1 MDIDIKATKKR
12 FIAINRERLRR
23 VQNSLRWKQQ
33 HFLDL
38 LPIFFHI
45 NHAMLPGYVSKHTPA
60 GIPQYNPTKKAL
72 EGVKKISKS
81 FVYRRRA
88 LRRCDVHSLFLM
100 GSVGTIAQSSNSDF
114 DIWVCHDPELTNNQL
129 SELRAKCQAIEKWS
143 ETIDL
148 EVHFF
153 LMNAEKFKRGE
164 VHELSSESSGSTQH
178 HLLLE
183 EFYRTSLL
191 VAGRYPIWWLIP
203 PEEEKNYDELA
214 HELTYKRFI
223 PKNEVIDFGGL
234 SHIPAEEFF
243 GAALWQV
250 YKGIDSPYKSVL
262 KILLM
267 ETYASVYPNS
277 ELLSLQY
284 KSMVYDGVID
294 LSQLDPYIILYKK
307 LEQYLIDR
315 NELERLELVRQC
327 FYFKVNLPLSHS
339 ESNRDDNWQTELLW
353 DMVSNW
359 DWSESHIESLD
370 NRNSWKIDRVLGE
383 RKVLVDELTHS
394 YLFLSNFARS
404 NTSLSRIN
412 QKDLNI
418 LGRKLY
424 AAFERKAGKI
434 ELINRGVSANV
445 VERNLTIQQQL
456 SDDNE
461 TWSLIIDSNGGPA
474 HAPLKRGTCVSEI
487 LAWCHFNRI
496 INPGTVISLE
506 TKNSI
511 LSIKEVMS
519 ILDALN
525 HIYENGGIP
534 LTNMEN
540 FSTPPKIISGCIF
553 TNVGLDPLPAH
564 TRRGTDIV
572 SDRTDIL
579 NYSGFSFNLALSFDL
594 IVVTSWQ
601 EILTYRYSGVDG
613 LLYCVCQYLRW
624 HLHSE
629 SPVDFEIPTF
639 SYSSS
644 HSIAIARRIEQL
656 LSDVV
661 KSFYYKNELRQLRYV
676 LEVQKS
682 YYIIYTD
689 NDNFNFVRTDSKA
702 SLFAKLSEPQTGFNL
717 IKADRFALDKTVV
730 PRLLQKNKPGRIQL
744 FYEKSGDQADIYV
757 LDEHGALFHQ
767 LLPFHDDHALL
778 NQYILFFYSV
788 LNRRNLTLEGN
799 DPDVDQIKS
808 LEFSNVYKL
817 PNGKI
822 KFERKVINQDKLKKR
837 YFHVQVIGNV
847 ADQKT
852 EFTIYCN
859 EREFNSFDY
868 GKSLFGSVARYVYEK
883 RASGIKY
890 PIYITDLDLAPAL
903 LGDRVASHVQVIE
916 FLNYKKRIEEKLNK
930 ELQQF

>member
-12 FIAINRERLRR
+12 FVAINRERLRR

-60 GIPQYNPTKKAL
+60 GIPQYNPSKKAL

-88 LRRCDVHSLFLM
+88 LRRCDIHSVFLM
-100 GSVGTIAQSSNSDF
+100 GSVGTIAQSSKSDF
-114 DIWVCHDPELTNNQL
+114 DIWICHDPELAGNQL
-129 SELRAKCQAIEKWS
+129 SELRAKCHAIEKWA

-153 LMNAEKFKRGE
+153 LMNAEKFKRGA
-164 VHELSSESSGSTQH
+164 VDELSSESSGSTQH

-203 PEEEKNYDELA
+203 PNEEQNYDELA

-223 PKNEVIDFGGL
+223 PINEVIDFGGL
-234 SHIPAEEFF
+234 SQIPAEEFF

-284 KSMVYDGVID
+284 KTMVFDGVID
-294 LSQLDPYIILYKK
+294 LSQLDPYIILYKR
-307 LEQYLIDR
+307 LEQYLIER
-315 NELERLELVRQC
+315 EELERLELVRQC
-327 FYFKVNLPLSHS
+327 FYFKVNIPLSKP
-339 ESNRDDNWQTELLW
+339 ESNRDDDWQTELLW
-353 DMVSNW
+353 DLVSKWN
-359 DWSESHIESLD
+359 WSESHIESLD
-370 NRNSWKIDRVLGE
+370 NRHFWKIDRVLGE

-394 YLFLSNFARS
+394 YMFLSNFART
-404 NTSLSRIN
+404 NTNLSRIN
-412 QKDLNI
+412 QKDLNV

-434 ELINRGVSANV
+434 ELVNRGVSANV
-445 VERNLTIQQQL
+445 VERNLTIQQQHTDEKE
-456 SDDNE
+456 S
-461 TWSLIIDSNGGPA
+461 WSLISSTPGEKA
-474 HAPLKRGTCVSEI
+474 RAPLKRGRCVAEI

-511 LSIKEVMS
+511 LNIKEVKS
-519 ILDALN
+519 ILDALD
-525 HIYENGGIP
+525 HIYVDGEIP
-534 LTNMEN
+534 STSIDD
-540 FSTPPKIISGCIF
+540 FSNPPKIISGCVF

-594 IVVTSWQ
+594 LVITSWQ

-629 SPVDFEIPTF
+629 NPVEFDIPTF

-644 HSIAIARRIEQL
+644 HSIAVAKRIKQL
-656 LSDVV
+656 FSDVV
-661 KSFYYKNELRQLRYV
+661 NAFYFRNELHQLRYV
-676 LEVQKS
+676 LEVQKM
-682 YYIIYTD
+682 YYIIYTE
-689 NDNFNFVRTDSKA
+689 NDNFNFVRTENKA
-702 SLFAKLSEPQTGFNL
+702 ELFAKLSEPQAEFNL
-717 IKADRFALDKTVV
+717 IKADRFALVKTVV
-730 PRLLQKNKPGRIQL
+730 PRVLQKNKPGRIQL
-744 FYEKSGDQADIYV
+744 FYERLGDVADIYV
-757 LDEHGALFHQ
+757 LDEHGALFYQ
-767 LLPFHDDHALL
+767 SLPFHDDHALL
-778 NQYILFFYSV
+778 NQFNLFFNSV
-788 LNRRNLTLEGN
+788 LNRQNLVLEVD
-799 DPDVDQIKS
+799 DPDTDQIKS
-808 LEFSNVYKL
+808 VEFVNVGKL

-822 KFERKVINQDKLKKR
+822 KFERKVINQDNLKKR

-847 ADQKT
+847 VDQKT

-859 EREFNSFDY
+859 QQEFNSIDH
-868 GKSLFGSVARYVYEK
+868 GKALFHDVAKYVYEK

-903 LGDRVASHVQVIE
+903 LGDRAASHVQVIE
-916 FLNYKKRIEEKLNK
+916 YLNYKKRIEEKLNR
-930 ELQQF
+930 EIRQL